1 MVSDLMDVSQ
11 IENNRLTLE
20 RRLLDLDSL
29 VREVVERQQMVAP
42 DRRLELHVDGPV
54 LKVYVDPLRIDEV
67 LTNLLTN
74 ALKYSDPA
82 TPIKVGVQT
91 VGNKVVVLVTNQGPG
106 ISSDELPK
114 LFGRY
119 YRTTRGRASAGGL
132 GLGLHIAK
140 GLIDA
145 HGGRIW
151 AESTPGQTTTFGFAL
166 PSAPH

>member
-1 MVSDLMDVSQ
+1 MES
-11 IENNRLTLE
+11 NRLTLE

-29 VREVVERQQMVAP
+29 VREVVERQQAVAP
-42 DRRLELHVDGPV
+42 DRSLELHVEGPG
-54 LKVYVDPLRIDEV
+54 LKVYVDPLRVDEV

-74 ALKYSDPA
+74 ALKYSDPP
-82 TPIKVGVQT
+82 TPIKVDVQT
-91 VGNKVVVLVTNQGPG
+91 VNNKVVVLVTNRGPG
-106 ISSDELPK
+106 ISPDELPR

-119 YRTTRGRASAGGL
+119 YRTVRARASAGGL

-140 GLIDA
+140 GLIEA
-145 HGGRIW
+145 HGGHIW